1 MWGQVAGV
9 VVGSGRSG
17 WVQAKG
23 RQGGHA
29 EVLGGVVRPE
39 APQVVLG
46 DRAGGHHVVHGPLEA
61 AGEDTWM
68 SERCGEQGSCARLGN
83 RPVSPHTPVPAA
95 ARTRGLQ
102 RQVLASANKTWAV
115 AAPRACHPWP
125 GGTPGSKGSEQ
136 GLGWGRRASRHL
148 TVETDSRHRRGCRPG
163 AQPPSG
169 SSQAQLVQTHRRALP
184 LEPPGSRPQAHVH
197 PPQPP
202 GLQSADLLEWWE
214 A

>member
-61 AGEDTWM
+61 AGENTWM
-68 SERCGEQGSCARLGN
+68 SEGCGEQGSCARLGN
-83 RPVSPHTPVPAA
+83 RPVSPHT
-95 ARTRGLQ
+95 RSRR
-102 RQVLASANKTWAV
+102 RQN
-115 AAPRACHPWP
+115 
-125 GGTPGSKGSEQ
+125 KGSPGTGPGLCKQDVGSGCSSGLPSMAWRNPWLQ
-136 GLGWGRRASRHL
+136 GPRKGVRVGS
-148 TVETDSRHRRGCRPG
+148 ES
-163 AQPPSG
+163 QPPSHRG
-169 SSQAQLVQTHRRALP
+169 NGQQAQTGLQARGSATIWQLSGSAGTDP
-184 LEPPGSRPQAHVH
+184 PPGTAARASGIQTPSAHA
-197 PPQPP
+197 PPQSP